1 MLPAD
6 NVGPTRAVRDLFMA
20 RHIAAETGS
29 YAAIYCVRTS
39 TVCGHR
45 RCFNLGNF
53 QIECVRHYETTV
65 DEYTGVWVRKRRG
78 RVVGG
83 SGGGRFPGK
92 YVSTYALP
100 AFGINY
106 RYRCLLC

>member
-1 MLPAD
+1 
-6 NVGPTRAVRDLFMA
+6 MA

-29 YAAIYCVRTS
+29 YAAIHCVRTS

-65 DEYTGVWVRKRRG
+65 DEYTVAGEEE
-78 RVVGG
+78 GG
-83 SGGGRFPGK
+83 ADRFPGK

-100 AFGINY
+100 ALVSVGIVIDTSSVDAASTTVDIS
-106 RYRCLLC
+106 RRSITI